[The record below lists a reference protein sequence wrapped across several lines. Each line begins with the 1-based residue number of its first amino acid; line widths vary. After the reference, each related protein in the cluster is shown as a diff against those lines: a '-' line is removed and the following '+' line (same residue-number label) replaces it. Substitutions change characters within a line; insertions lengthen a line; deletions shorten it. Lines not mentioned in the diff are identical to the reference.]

1 MRETTRGRAGRRLA
15 VFVTAAAALP
25 VVALAP
31 TPAQAA
37 AAVTC
42 ASTGPTYAVDTAGNL
57 LRQAMPTP
65 LTGGTMPSPSTID
78 TGWSGY
84 GQVMAGPDQEL
95 YGVKS
100 DGLYLSR
107 RTGSGT
113 WDIHHKKISNNFG
126 QYQQAADRDKITVDR
141 AGHIWR
147 LDENG
152 ALRWHKYYADTSS
165 WYPGGDKIVD
175 AEWSR
180 YDAIVAGDEG
190 VIYGREAATGSL
202 YRSRYD
208 FTSQRWTERHIRVSY
223 SGWNTEGDLA
233 SLGGDTL
240 LRVMPDG
247 NLRYY
252 RYDEDTDA
260 WAVAAKVIGS
270 DRWAGYRNVTAA
282 PDTCSITAD
291 HTPPAPQITVEAHST
306 TSVLQASAGT
316 VEYAYTDGI
325 GRLVHGRQSDPSDF
339 NSVQWTVVD
348 DQEGFTGRPSLAEHS
363 DGRLVLTA
371 HNLNSDI
378 WTRDQAAPAGADW
391 SNWTDLAGRMAQH
404 ATTAELPDGRLVQFS
419 VDADGR
425 PWYRAEQE
433 ADGYFMS
440 WLPLSGGSHTRPLT
454 AVTVRD
460 GIQLFGVNA
469 SGTLTTAH
477 FSDGT
482 LSAWTN
488 LAGTGFT
495 GTPAVVVYPGYRL
508 AVFARDADGHIV
520 HLAQSSEG
528 AAFPGTWSQV
538 GDKTFAGSPSVV
550 ISPLTGITEIMARAD
565 DGYLYNTGEQTQGS
579 GTWRTWKQETYEAA
593 ATDPTAFTYTNA
605 SGPTWAFSY
614 RTGTNQTRVYE
625 ASSATAFAAA
635 RTTAATAPPAPVFT
649 AHALPAP
656 TDEQSR
662 P

>member
-1 MRETTRGRAGRRLA
+1 MRHPTRRRAGRRLA
-15 VFVTAAAALP
+15 AFVTAAAALP

-42 ASTGPTYAVDTAGNL
+42 AATGPTYAVDTAGNL

-84 GQVMAGPDQEL
+84 GQVMAGPGGEL
-95 YGVKS
+95 YGVKA

-107 RTGSGT
+107 RTSSGT
-113 WDIHHKKISNNFG
+113 WDLHHKKISNNFG
-126 QYQQAADRDKITVDR
+126 QYQQAANRDKTTVDR
-141 AGHIWR
+141 SGHIWR

-152 ALRWHKYYADTSS
+152 ALRWHQYFADTSS

-175 AEWSR
+175 ADWSR

-208 FTSQRWTERHIRVSY
+208 FTSQRWIERHVRVSY

-260 WAVAAKVIGS
+260 FAVAAKVIGS
-270 DRWAGYRNVTAA
+270 DRWAGYLNVTAA
-282 PDTCSITAD
+282 PDTCAVTTG
-291 HTPPAPQITVEAHST
+291 HTPTSPAIALEGDAT
-306 TSVLQASAGT
+306 TSVLQSSAGT
-316 VEYAYTDGI
+316 LEYAYTDGN
-325 GRLVHGRQSDPSDF
+325 GRLMHGRQADPTDF
-339 NSVQWTVVD
+339 NSVQWTPIHD
-348 DQEGFTGRPSLAEHS
+348 NEAFAGRPSLAEQA
-363 DGRLVLTA
+363 DGRVTVTA
-371 HNLNSDI
+371 HNINGSV
-378 WTRDQAAPAGADW
+378 WTRDQATQSSADW
-391 SNWTDLAGRMAQH
+391 SNWVDLAGAMAQH
-404 ATTAELPDGRLVQFS
+404 ATTATLPDGRLVQFS
-419 VDADGR
+419 VDAEGR
-425 PWYRAEQE
+425 PWYRGEQT
-433 ADGYFMS
+433 ANGYFTS
-440 WLPLSGGSHTRPLT
+440 WLPLNGGSHSRPLT

-460 GIQLFGVNA
+460 GVQLFGVNS
-469 SGTLTTAH
+469 SGSLTTAL
-477 FSDGT
+477 FSGDGT

-520 HLAQSSEG
+520 TMRQATEG
-528 AAFPGTWSQV
+528 AAFPDAWSQV
-538 GDKTFAGSPSVV
+538 GDATFAGAPSAV
-550 ISPLTGITEIMARAD
+550 ISPLTGTTEIVARAD
-565 DGYLYNTGEQTQGS
+565 DGYMYNTGEQTPGS
-579 GTWRTWKQETYEAA
+579 GTWRAWQQVSYEAA
-593 ATDPTAFTYTNA
+593 ATDPTAFTYTNS
-605 SGPTWAFSY
+605 SGLTWAYSY

-625 ASSATAFAAA
+625 VAPAAFAAA
-635 RTTAATAPPAPVFT
+635 RSTAAPATAPAAPAFT
-649 AHALPAP
+649 AHDLPVP
-656 TDEQSR
+656 TAG
-662 P
+662 